1 MLLGPLQMHQPGL
14 FGHPGLEAESE
25 GHHLASASSSYP
37 YRCIKQEDSDLRTC
51 DSSHSSSSAD
61 SASLSIFN
69 KTRVPYSAYDST
81 RLTSVPN
88 HSTAMYSMKV
98 PDGPSPAFRLTASS
112 LSQKAALVWP
122 GTADAS
128 SVHAKSASVTSLATT
143 GHPLGAT
150 LGNPNGGVSGRPV
163 SPSPGLAHWMSMI
176 DHSHG
181 HMPAPAHTGPAHHHA
196 SEQLHYS
203 MWNGGLDVS
212 EEWPR
217 VKKPSDQNAIFL
229 HSSQGK
235 VTGGE
240 SHLNSLTKGKR
251 DRGSWQK
258 GPKLFILIVRALCK
272 RAQEIKFILK
282 FDS

>member
-1 MLLGPLQMHQPGL
+1 MAADAMLLGPLQMHQPGL
-14 FGHPGLEAESE
+14 FGHPGLEAADTE
-25 GHHLASASSSYP
+25 GHLASASSYP

-61 SASLSIFN
+61 SASISIFN

-88 HSTAMYSMKV
+88 HSAAMYSMKV
-98 PDGPSPAFRLTASS
+98 PDGPSPAFRLTSS

-128 SVHAKSASVTSLATT
+128 SVHAKSASVTSLAST

-150 LGNPNGGVSGRPV
+150 LANPNGGVSGRPV

-212 EEWPR
+212 PEVRSEQQSD
-217 VKKPSDQNAIFL
+217 PSFNFKYKLNFFPSA
-229 HSSQGK
+229 QGK

-240 SHLNSLTKGKR
+240 SHLNSLTKGK
-251 DRGSWQK
+251 QK
-258 GPKLFILIVRALCK
+258 F
-272 RAQEIKFILK
+272 F
-282 FDS
+282 F